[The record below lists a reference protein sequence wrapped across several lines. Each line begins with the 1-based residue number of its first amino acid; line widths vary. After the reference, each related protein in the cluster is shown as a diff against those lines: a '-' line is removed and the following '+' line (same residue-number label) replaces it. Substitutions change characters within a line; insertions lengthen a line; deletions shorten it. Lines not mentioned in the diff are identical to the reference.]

1 MGRGNGPAG
10 AVSRYLAEIGAS
22 DLSAE
27 DLVMALSRRGAG
39 ESFDVDGLLLQP
51 DVLRSVPEAL
61 AFEHRIL
68 PIHRMNG
75 ILFVAVP
82 SGRMPDDALDEV
94 EELLKVQVEAVPV
107 TQIDVA
113 GVLVKAHQLLRR
125 RSRLEPAP
133 RTEAPP
139 VAEGE
144 GRALADLALPAEIL
158 KRLNQV
164 LAEPQGLLLVT
175 GPARSGKSTTLR
187 ALAGELG
194 SRGLRVASFDDPA
207 LEDVEEGLED
217 DPDALTLDDLRSPAA
232 AAQAVRAAVEGRKV
246 VIALEAA
253 DGAGAVGRLA
263 EMKVDPH
270 LVGTA
275 LRAGLNQRLLRRLCP
290 DCREEYQEDAAIL
303 EDLRLLS
310 LLKGVPLWRRR
321 GCGACGGAGVR
332 GAVAIFEYGERGS
345 EQILR
350 GGFQPM
356 VSDALGKLLAGQ
368 TTLREVIDQVP
379 FTQILQA
386 ADRLHVRRVET
397 TRRVRWMPSP

>member
-1 MGRGNGPAG
+1 
-10 AVSRYLAEIGAS
+10 
-22 DLSAE
+22 
-27 DLVMALSRRGAG
+27 MALSRRGTG
-39 ESFDVDGLLLQP
+39 ETIDVDGLPLQP

-68 PIHRMNG
+68 PVHRMDG

-94 EELLKVQVEAVPV
+94 ERLLKVHVEAIPV
-107 TQIDVA
+107 AEIDVA

-125 RSRLEPAP
+125 RSRVPAASRSEAPAP
-133 RTEAPP
+133 AGE
-139 VAEGE
+139 E
-144 GRALADLALPAEIL
+144 GRALAELAIPAEIL
-158 KRLNQV
+158 KRLRQV
-164 LAEPQGLLLVT
+164 LSEPQGLLLVT

-187 ALAGELG
+187 AVAGELRA
-194 SRGLRVASFDDPA
+194 RGLRVGWFEDPGLDA
-207 LEDVEEGLED
+207 VEEELEE
-217 DPDALTLDDLRSPAA
+217 DPDALVIDGMKSPSVAA
-232 AAQAVRAAVEGRKV
+232 RAVRAAVEGRKV
-246 VIALEAA
+246 AIALEAA
-253 DGAGAVGRLA
+253 DGAGAVARLA

-270 LVGTA
+270 LVGTS

-290 DCREEYQEDAAIL
+290 DCREEYQEDATML

-321 GCGACGGAGVR
+321 GCGACAGAGVL
-332 GAVAIFEYGERGS
+332 GQVAIFEYGERGS

-356 VSDALGKLLAGQ
+356 VADALGKLLSGR

-386 ADRLHVRRVET
+386 ADRLNVRRV
-397 TRRVRWMPSP
+397 SP

>member
-1 MGRGNGPAG
+1 MGRGKGPAN
-10 AVSRYLAEIGAS
+10 AVARYLQEIGAS
-22 DLSAE
+22 AVSGE
-27 DLVMALSRRGAG
+27 DLVMALSRRGTG
-39 ESFDVDGLLLQP
+39 ESLDVDGLLLQP
-51 DVLRSVPEAL
+51 DVLRSVPEPL

-94 EELLKVQVEAVPV
+94 ERLLKVQVEAIPV
-107 TQIDVA
+107 AEIDVA
-113 GVLVKAHQLLRR
+113 GILVKAHQLLRR
-125 RSRLEPAP
+125 HHRAETTRRVVSTP
-133 RTEAPP
+133 
-139 VAEGE
+139 AEGDA
-144 GRALADLALPAEIL
+144 GRGLAELAIPAEIL
-158 KRLNQV
+158 KRIRKF

-187 ALAGELG
+187 ALAGELRG
-194 SRGLRVASFDDPA
+194 RGLRVASFEEPA
-207 LEDVEEGLED
+207 LAAIEDELEE
-217 DPDALTLDDLRSPAA
+217 DPDALTIDGMKSPSV

-246 VIALEAA
+246 AIALEAA
-253 DGAGAVGRLA
+253 DGAGAVARLA

-290 DCREEYQEDAAIL
+290 DCREEYQEDATML

-321 GCGACGGAGVR
+321 GCGACAGAGVQ
-332 GAVAIFEYGERGS
+332 GQVAIFEYGERGS
-345 EQILR
+345 EQVLR

-356 VSDALGKLLAGQ
+356 VADALGKLLAGR

-379 FTQILQA
+379 FTQVLQA
-386 ADRLHVRRVET
+386 ADRLNIRRV
-397 TRRVRWMPSP
+397 SP

>member
-10 AVSRYLAEIGAS
+10 PVSRYLAEIGAS
-22 DLSAE
+22 AVSGE
-27 DLVMALSRRGAG
+27 DLVMALSRRGSG
-39 ESFDVDGLLLQP
+39 EAFDVDGLQVQP

-61 AFEHRIL
+61 ALEHRIL
-68 PIHRMNG
+68 PVHRMNG

-94 EELLKVQVEAVPV
+94 EHLLKVQVEAIPV
-107 TQIDVA
+107 TEIDVP

-125 RSRLEPAP
+125 RSRVEAAP
-133 RTEAPP
+133 KVEAPS
-139 VAEGE
+139 VVEGE
-144 GRALADLALPAEIL
+144 GRPLADLELPAEIL
-158 KRLNQV
+158 KRLAQV
-164 LAEPQGLLLVT
+164 FAEPQGLLLVT
-175 GPARSGKSTTLR
+175 GPAKSGKSTTMR
-187 ALAGELG
+187 ALAGELA
-194 SRGLRVASFDDPA
+194 SRGLRVASFDEPTIA
-207 LEDVEEGLED
+207 AVEEALED
-217 DPDALTLDDLRSPAA
+217 DPDALTLDGLRSPAVA
-232 AAQAVRAAVEGRKV
+232 ARAVRAAVEGRKV

-290 DCREEYQEDAAIL
+290 DCREEYQEDSMVL

-332 GAVAIFEYGERGS
+332 GDVAIFEYGERGS

-356 VSDALGKLLAGQ
+356 VSDALGKLLSGR
-368 TTLREVIDQVP
+368 TTLREVVDQVP

-397 TRRVRWMPSP
+397 TRRVRWLPSP